1 MSRAI
6 TQVLGFNFQFSI
18 LNLLFYFCGSMIK
31 LAILASANGTNAQ
44 AIIEAVQA
52 GRLDAEVAVVL
63 TNKPEAGVIERARRL
78 GVPVEIVPSKG
89 HRNRAEYDA
98 LVVETLKKYDVD
110 TIALAGWMRILS
122 DVFVNA
128 YYGRILNLHP
138 ALLPSFKGATA
149 IVDAYEH
156 GVRVTGCSVH
166 LVTIELDAGP
176 VIIQAAVPV
185 NGTVDELEAQIH
197 RMEHRIF
204 PQALQWYAEGRI
216 SIEGHKINVAPA
228 KTSVKKID
236 YIEGCIVSPP
246 LEEKI

>member
-1 MSRAI
+1 
-6 TQVLGFNFQFSI
+6 
-18 LNLLFYFCGSMIK
+18 MIK

-44 AIIEAVQA
+44 AIIEAVRA
-52 GRLDAEVAVVL
+52 GKLDAEVKVVL
-63 TNKPEAGVIERARRL
+63 TNKPDAGVIERASRL

-98 LVVETLKKYDVD
+98 LVVETLKKYQVD

-122 DVFVNA
+122 EVFINA
-128 YYGRILNLHP
+128 FSGRILNLHP

-156 GVRVTGCSVH
+156 GVRITGCSVH
-166 LVTIELDAGP
+166 LVTLELDAGP

-185 NGTVDELEAQIH
+185 NGTASELEAQIH

-204 PQALQWYAEGRI
+204 PQALQWYAEGRV
-216 SIEGHKINVAPA
+216 STAGHKVIVAPA
-228 KTSVKKID
+228 QNKVNKID

-246 LEEKI
+246 LEEKL

>member
-1 MSRAI
+1 
-6 TQVLGFNFQFSI
+6 
-18 LNLLFYFCGSMIK
+18 MIR

-44 AIIEAVQA
+44 AIIEAVRSS
-52 GRLDAEVAVVL
+52 RLDADVKVVL
-63 TNKPEAGVIERARRL
+63 TNKEDAGVIERARRL
-78 GVPVEIVPSKG
+78 GVAVEIVPSKG
-89 HRNRAEYDA
+89 IRNRAEYDA

-122 DVFVNA
+122 EVFVNA
-128 YYGRILNLHP
+128 YEGRILNLHP

-156 GVRVTGCSVH
+156 GVRITGCSVH
-166 LVTIELDAGP
+166 LVTPELDAGP

-185 NGTVDELEAQIH
+185 KGTVGELEAQIH

-204 PQALQWYAEGRI
+204 PQALQWFSEGRI
-216 SIEGHKINVAPA
+216 GVDGHKITVAPSA
-228 KTSVKKID
+228 CKVKKTD
-236 YIEGCIVSPP
+236 YLEGCLVSPA

>member
-1 MSRAI
+1 
-6 TQVLGFNFQFSI
+6 
-18 LNLLFYFCGSMIK
+18 MIK

-44 AIIEAVQA
+44 AIIEAVRE
-52 GRLDAEVAVVL
+52 GRLDADVRVVL
-63 TNKPEAGVIERARRL
+63 TNKEDAGVIARARKL

-98 LVVETLKKYDVD
+98 LVVAALEKYQVD

-122 DVFVNA
+122 EVFINA
-128 YYGRILNLHP
+128 FEGRILNLHP

-149 IVDAYEH
+149 IDDAYAS
-156 GVRVTGCSVH
+156 GVRITGCSVH
-166 LVTIELDAGP
+166 LVTPELDAGP
-176 VIIQAAVPV
+176 VIIQAGVPV

-216 SIEGHKINVAPA
+216 GLEGHKIFVAPA
-228 KTSVKKID
+228 KGQVRKID
-236 YIEGCIVSPP
+236 YIEGCIVSPA

>member
-1 MSRAI
+1 MGDTI
-6 TQVLGFNFQFSI
+6 TFFV
-18 LNLLFYFCGSMIK
+18 YFCGSMIK

-52 GRLDAEVAVVL
+52 GRLDADVRVVL
-63 TNKPEAGVIERARRL
+63 TNKPDAGVIERAHRL

-89 HRNRAEYDA
+89 HRNRAEYDT

-122 DVFVNA
+122 EVFINA
-128 YYGRILNLHP
+128 YSGRILNLHP

-156 GVRVTGCSVH
+156 GVRITGCSVH
-166 LVTIELDAGP
+166 LVTLELDAGP

-204 PQALQWYAEGRI
+204 PQALQWYAEGRV
-216 SIEGHKINVAPA
+216 STTGHKVFVAPA
-228 KTSVKKID
+228 QDKVKKID

-246 LEEKI
+246 LEEKL

>member
-1 MSRAI
+1 
-6 TQVLGFNFQFSI
+6 
-18 LNLLFYFCGSMIK
+18 MIK

-44 AIIEAVQA
+44 AIIEAVRE
-52 GRLDAEVAVVL
+52 GRLDARIEVVL
-63 TNKPEAGVIERARRL
+63 TNKEDAGVIERARRF
-78 GVPVEIVPSKG
+78 GVPVEIIPSKG
-89 HRNRAEYDA
+89 HRNRAEYDG
-98 LVVETLKKYDVD
+98 LVVEALRKYDVD

-122 DVFVNA
+122 EVFVNA
-128 YYGRILNLHP
+128 FEGRILNLHP

-149 IVDAYEH
+149 IADAYEH

-166 LVTIELDAGP
+166 LVTPELDAGP

-204 PQALQWYAEGRI
+204 PQALQWYAEGRV
-216 SIEGHKINVAPA
+216 SVDGHKVILAPA
-228 KTSVKKID
+228 KGKVRKID
-236 YIEGCIVSPP
+236 YTEGCLVSPA

>member
-1 MSRAI
+1 
-6 TQVLGFNFQFSI
+6 
-18 LNLLFYFCGSMIK
+18 MIK

-44 AIIEAVQA
+44 AIIEAVRE
-52 GRLDAEVAVVL
+52 GRLDADVRVVL
-63 TNKPEAGVIERARRL
+63 TNKEDAGVIARARKL

-98 LVVETLKKYDVD
+98 LVVAALEKYQVD

-122 DVFVNA
+122 EVFINA
-128 YYGRILNLHP
+128 YEGRILNLHP

-149 IVDAYEH
+149 IDDAYAS
-156 GVRVTGCSVH
+156 GVRITGCSVH
-166 LVTIELDAGP
+166 LVTLELDAGP
-176 VIIQAAVPV
+176 VIIQAGVPV
-185 NGTVDELEAQIH
+185 KGTVDELEAQIH

-216 SIEGHKINVAPA
+216 SIEGHKIFVAPA
-228 KTSVKKID
+228 GGQVRKTD
-236 YIEGCIVSPP
+236 YIEGCIVSPA

>member
-1 MSRAI
+1 
-6 TQVLGFNFQFSI
+6 
-18 LNLLFYFCGSMIK
+18 MIR

-44 AIIEAVQA
+44 AIIEAVRSS
-52 GRLDAEVAVVL
+52 RLDADVKVVL
-63 TNKPEAGVIERARRL
+63 TNKEDAGVIERARRL
-78 GVPVEIVPSKG
+78 GVAVEIVPSKG
-89 HRNRAEYDA
+89 IRNRAEYDA

-122 DVFVNA
+122 EVFVNA
-128 YYGRILNLHP
+128 YEGRILNLHP

-156 GVRVTGCSVH
+156 GVRITGCSVH
-166 LVTIELDAGP
+166 LVTPELDAGP

-185 NGTVDELEAQIH
+185 KGTVGELEAQIH

-204 PQALQWYAEGRI
+204 PQALQWFSEGRI
-216 SIEGHKINVAPA
+216 GVDGHKITVAPSA
-228 KTSVKKID
+228 CKVKKTD
-236 YIEGCIVSPP
+236 YIEGCLVSPA

>member
-1 MSRAI
+1 
-6 TQVLGFNFQFSI
+6 
-18 LNLLFYFCGSMIK
+18 MIK

-44 AIIEAVQA
+44 AIIESVRSR
-52 GRLDAEVAVVL
+52 RLDADVKVVL
-63 TNKPEAGVIERARRL
+63 TNKEDAGVIERARKL

-89 HRNRAEYDA
+89 IRNRAEYDA

-122 DVFVNA
+122 EVFVNA
-128 YYGRILNLHP
+128 YEGRILNLHP

-166 LVTIELDAGP
+166 LVTPELDAGP

-204 PQALQWYAEGRI
+204 PQALQWFSEGRI
-216 SIEGHKINVAPA
+216 SLDGHKTIVAPA
-228 KTSVKKID
+228 ASDVKKID
-236 YIEGCIVSPP
+236 YIEGCIISPP
-246 LEEKI
+246 LEER

>member
-1 MSRAI
+1 MGDTI
-6 TQVLGFNFQFSI
+6 TFFV
-18 LNLLFYFCGSMIK
+18 YFCGSMIK
-31 LAILASANGTNAQ
+31 LAILASANGTNSQ

-52 GRLDAEVAVVL
+52 GRLDADVRVVL
-63 TNKPEAGVIERARRL
+63 TNKPDAGVIERAHRL

-122 DVFVNA
+122 EVFINA
-128 YYGRILNLHP
+128 YSGRILNLHP

-156 GVRVTGCSVH
+156 GVRITGCSVH
-166 LVTIELDAGP
+166 LVTLELDAGP

-204 PQALQWYAEGRI
+204 PQALQWYAEGRV
-216 SIEGHKINVAPA
+216 STTGHKVFVAPA
-228 KTSVKKID
+228 QDKVKKID